1 MSNFLQTMLVSVLL
15 LSSAAT
21 NAVDMTKPTGTGEL
35 TITSISIGSEGTT
48 IDFEGPVE
56 NYGTVFATHY
66 LQSVDGD
73 RSRGTVTGQARAM
86 LNDGGMVVTPHD
98 GTFTRSGSTI
108 QIYFTDATN
117 TGVVNFVVWD
127 ADVLTKKVALKYW
140 EVKAAN

>member
-1 MSNFLQTMLVSVLL
+1 MSNLLRTMLVSVLL
-15 LSSAAT
+15 LASAAT
-21 NAVDMTKPTGTGEL
+21 NAVDMTKPTGTGGL
-35 TITSISIGSEGTT
+35 TITGISIGSEGTT
-48 IDFEGPVE
+48 MDFEGPIE

-73 RSRGTVTGQARAM
+73 RSRGTVTGHARAM
-86 LNDGGMVVTPHD
+86 LNDGGMVVTPLR

-127 ADVLTKKVALKYW
+127 ADVLTKKVAVKYW
-140 EVKAAN
+140 EVKSAS